1 METKSAAFPR
11 RKFYRSG
18 MVGKACGWR
27 QPAIDNHG
35 RPDDHYV
42 LNRPC
47 LVVPSKQGIG
57 LMQALFTVDPES
69 RVQLNRSS
77 IIMQAITV
85 DAMKSHYAQTTSG
98 IIT

>member
-1 METKSAAFPR
+1 MLIQKSSR
-11 RKFYRSG
+11 
-18 MVGKACGWR
+18 
-27 QPAIDNHG
+27 IDIGDTVTFKLSNG
-35 RPDDHYV
+35 DEIIGNIESIADDHYV